1 MCGIA
6 GIVSLSPGRRVDPET
21 LRAMAAQI
29 VHRGPD
35 DEGYYVDPQGRCG
48 LAFRRLAI
56 IDLAGGN
63 QPIANEDRTVWTAF
77 NGEIYNFAA
86 LRDELRQRGHSFR
99 TRTDTETIV
108 HLYEEQGADC
118 VARLHGMFALAV
130 WDERRGTLLLA
141 RDRFGKKPL
150 VYAVH
155 DGYLYFASELKAI
168 LALPH
173 VPRVLDRQALHKY
186 LLFQYVPA
194 PHCVYRGFG
203 KLPPAHLVEV
213 RAGSG
218 GANPSRTLLQPL
230 PGREACEPTSRP
242 YWKLEPTPFA
252 GSYADAKAELG
263 RLLTQAV
270 EKRLIADVPL
280 GAFLSG
286 GIDSSI
292 VVGLMRRLGVSPLRT
307 YSIGFEDARY
317 DESHYAQRVAAHFQA
332 EHHAHVVTPAAREIL
347 PKLAFHYDE
356 PFADSSAI
364 PTYYVANWTR
374 TGVTVALTGDGGDEI
389 FGGYDRYAA
398 LRLAGRL
405 DFVPAAVRRGLAHL
419 AAHLPHRQPRTFTHR
434 LYRFA
439 TALGEPAARRYL
451 SWMNIFTPAA
461 LQAGYCAEF
470 AAQLDFEAPLTA
482 FDAQFTRGPLPAPD
496 QAMHLDIA
504 TYLPFDLLVKVDIA
518 SMANSLECRAPFL
531 DHELATFALSLPLA
545 WRMGSRGGKH
555 ILKDW
560 AKDLLPPEVLARRKM
575 GFGVPVGAWLRGELR
590 DLVESCILDEEGVA
604 LRIFRPVWLRTL
616 VDDHLSGRVN
626 HEHPLWALLMLSLWA
641 RRWRP
646 SW

>member
-6 GIVSLSPGRRVDPET
+6 GIVSLSPGRSVDPAA

-63 QPIANEDRTVWTAF
+63 QPIANENRTVWTAF

-86 LRDELRQRGHSFR
+86 LRAELQQCGHTFH

-150 VYAVH
+150 VHAVH

-168 LALPH
+168 LALSQ
-173 VPRVLDRQALHKY
+173 VPRVLDPQALHEY

-194 PHCVYRGFG
+194 PRCVYCGFA
-203 KLPPAHLVEV
+203 KLPPAHLLEV
-213 RAGSG
+213 HAGDAST
-218 GANPSRTLLQPL
+218 APSRTLPQHLSQ
-230 PGREACEPTSRP
+230 REGGALTPRR
-242 YWKLEPTPFA
+242 YWRLEPTPFA

-263 RLLTQAV
+263 RLLTAAV
-270 EKRLIADVPL
+270 QKRLIADVPL

-347 PKLAFHYDE
+347 PTLAFHYDE

-389 FGGYDRYAA
+389 FAGYDRYAA

-405 DFVPAAVRRGLAHL
+405 DFVPPAVRHGLARL
-419 AAHLPHRQPRTFTHR
+419 AGHLPHRQPRTFAHR

-439 TALGEPAARRYL
+439 TALGETTARRYL

-470 AAQLDFEAPLTA
+470 AARLDFDAPLTA
-482 FDAQFTRGPLPAPD
+482 FDAHFAHGPPPAAN
-496 QAMHLDIA
+496 QAVHLDLA

-518 SMANSLECRAPFL
+518 SMANGLECRAPFL
-531 DHELATFALSLPLA
+531 DHELAAFALSLPLA

-560 AKDLLPPEVLARRKM
+560 ARDLLPPEVLTRRKM

-590 DLVESCILDEEGVA
+590 DLVESCILAEDGVA
-604 LRIFRPVWLRTL
+604 LRIFRPVWLRTF
-616 VDDHLSGRVN
+616 VDEHLSGRVN
-626 HEHPLWALLMLSLWA
+626 HEHPLWALLMLSLWE

-646 SW
+646 TS